1 MPPRLHRLAMQ
12 PQTESASNL
21 LFGGAYGSPSTLN
34 CLRPQYTPSGSAT
47 MTAGGTPLSIPN
59 TQPFNYSGQQF
70 TPSPSGFMST
80 YRPVQTHQGRIGSGH
95 PSEHAQD
102 AQQQLSIFG
111 QNSAP
116 MSNFNGHQTGGPL
129 NLASTMLAV
138 PTMSPYRA
146 AIEAANR
153 SAATANGLPP
163 QAALTSLM
171 NQFPPLPPGPT
182 ASYADAT
189 AIAAA
194 AAASASSPANVTA
207 APTGF
212 TFDQAA
218 ATLLAAAA
226 QASSSTI
233 PLASPV
239 QQPHRRRS
247 GHIATAIS
255 VTDPGRTGTGGSG
268 TGGSGTSAWL
278 WRSSG
283 SNSIRPDLQ
292 ALRSTSR

>member
-1 MPPRLHRLAMQ
+1 M
-12 PQTESASNL
+12 
-21 LFGGAYGSPSTLN
+21 
-34 CLRPQYTPSGSAT
+34 
-47 MTAGGTPLSIPN
+47 
-59 TQPFNYSGQQF
+59 
-70 TPSPSGFMST
+70 
-80 YRPVQTHQGRIGSGH
+80 
-95 PSEHAQD
+95 
-102 AQQQLSIFG
+102 
-111 QNSAP
+111 SAP

-194 AAASASSPANVTA
+194 AAASASSPANETA
-207 APTGF
+207 ASTGF

-247 GHIATAIS
+247 GVLAPVALGTTTLVKTLGGAS
-255 VTDPGRTGTGGSG
+255 RRTWPTP
-268 TGGSGTSAWL
+268 T
-278 WRSSG
+278 
-283 SNSIRPDLQ
+283 
-292 ALRSTSR
+292 